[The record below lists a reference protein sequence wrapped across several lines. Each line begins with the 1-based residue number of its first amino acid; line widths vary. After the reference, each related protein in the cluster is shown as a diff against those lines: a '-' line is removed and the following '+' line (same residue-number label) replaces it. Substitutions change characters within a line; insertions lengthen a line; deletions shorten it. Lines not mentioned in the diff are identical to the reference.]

1 MVETGVGADQWNRTT
16 VETEWNWM
24 IVNGL
29 QSGTTYEVRVVAVTD
44 SQHET
49 RSRTR
54 GVMIG
59 SIPGINATLRN
70 LAVYSVFYGRYNASK
85 LAELKQQKISQNMQH
100 ISKIA
105 AIS

>member
-1 MVETGVGADQWNRTT
+1 MLDTGVDVEQWNRTT

-24 IVNGL
+24 IVSGL

-44 SQHET
+44 AQHET

-59 SIPGINATLRN
+59 TIPGINVEKKNFLQRILRT
-70 LAVYSVFYGRYNASK
+70 
-85 LAELKQQKISQNMQH
+85 I
-100 ISKIA
+100 
-105 AIS
+105 

>member
-1 MVETGVGADQWNRTT
+1 MLDTGVDVEQWNRTT

-24 IVNGL
+24 IVSGL
-29 QSGTTYEVRVVAVTD
+29 QSGTTYEVRVVAVSD

-59 SIPGINATLRN
+59 TIPGIN
-70 LAVYSVFYGRYNASK
+70 VEEK
-85 LAELKQQKISQNMQH
+85 ELFTTYFTDDIIPANSQN
-100 ISKIA
+100 
-105 AIS
+105 